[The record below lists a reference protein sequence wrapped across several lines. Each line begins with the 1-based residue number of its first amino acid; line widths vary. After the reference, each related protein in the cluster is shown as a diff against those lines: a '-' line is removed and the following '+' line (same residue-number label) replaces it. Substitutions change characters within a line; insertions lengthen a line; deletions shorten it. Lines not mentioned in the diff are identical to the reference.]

1 MHSRKAK
8 KGHKGSEAEN
18 ISDLKRLAQETSDFD
33 EIVDLSSND
42 NADVRLQAVKRLCPC
57 KVQKDIDSVWQRLF
71 EMTEDDDAR
80 VRYQVLHNICDGSP
94 DHLESQVVEAMEK
107 FNRDEDREIRRRA
120 HKVLASYLRTGKW
133 NVL

>member
-1 MHSRKAK
+1 MHSKKAK
-8 KGHKGSEAEN
+8 KGHKESEAEN
-18 ISDLKRLAQETSDFD
+18 ISDLKRLAQETTNFD
-33 EIVDLSSND
+33 EIVDLSSNEY
-42 NADVRLQAVKRLCPC
+42 ADVRLQAVKRLCPC

-94 DHLESQVVEAMEK
+94 DHLETQVVEAMEK
-107 FNRDEDREIRRRA
+107 FNRDEDKDIRRRA

>member
-1 MHSRKAK
+1 MHSKKAK
-8 KGHKGSEAEN
+8 KGHKESETEK
-18 ISDLKRLAQETSDFD
+18 ISDLKRLAQETSDFA
-33 EIVDLSSND
+33 EVIELSSND
-42 NADVRLQAVKRLCPC
+42 HADVRLQAVKRLCPC

-71 EMTEDDDAR
+71 EMTEDEDAR

-94 DHLESQVVEAMEK
+94 DHLEYQVVEAMEK
-107 FNRDEDREIRRRA
+107 FNRDEDKDIKRRA